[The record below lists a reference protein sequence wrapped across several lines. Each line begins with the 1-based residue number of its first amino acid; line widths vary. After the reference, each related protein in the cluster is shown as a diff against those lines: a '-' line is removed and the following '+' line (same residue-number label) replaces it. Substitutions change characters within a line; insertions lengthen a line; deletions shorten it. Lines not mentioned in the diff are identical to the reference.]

1 MKIRYNVA
9 ALQRC
14 FETIFENPPPPRH
27 FWQDELYSIRIAS
40 NAGIFLSNSTFGL
53 YWLLFVI
60 SFYFEFKFSKSFP
73 LFNLRKLAGKESL
86 NPLEF
91 HLLSD
96 CPLCTIFTLQTRA
109 VTRYD
114 IHICTVQGAWAAWHT
129 VHGVYCA
136 HLNKI
141 RRIIFYATWLV
152 MLGIGSS
159 INGWCWSISYIRH
172 SVSWHSEA
180 FVNKKYDIVWLDIS
194 KHSSLR

>member
-1 MKIRYNVA
+1 MYITYTMLQLLWRFATMLPLCRDASKLFMKIR
-9 ALQRC
+9 
-14 FETIFENPPPPRH
+14 PPPRH

-91 HLLSD
+91 HLPSD

-114 IHICTVQGAWAAWHT
+114 IHICTVQGAWHT
-129 VHGVYCA
+129 VHCVLYTTVYST
-136 HLNKI
+136 HKQ
-141 RRIIFYATWLV
+141 
-152 MLGIGSS
+152 
-159 INGWCWSISYIRH
+159 
-172 SVSWHSEA
+172 
-180 FVNKKYDIVWLDIS
+180 
-194 KHSSLR
+194 